1 MGNGTFQS
9 VALDMNAD
17 FDDLPDLQNGN
28 TGLTGSSLDVTSP
41 NWFPGFACFAFGT
54 RIETIQGEVPVE
66 TLQAGDMVR
75 TSDNGFQPLLYLA
88 RKKVSAM
95 GRFAPVR
102 FRKGALG
109 NTRDLL
115 VSQQHR
121 MIVSGWQAELLCG
134 QTEVFVPAK
143 HLVNGGDVDLVYG
156 GSVEYFHLLFAQHEV
171 VFSEGIPTESYFP
184 GGELSLEE
192 QDARD
197 ECKTLFPE
205 LADLELSDHK
215 IARQV
220 AFGFEARLM
229 AA

>member
-1 MGNGTFQS
+1 
-9 VALDMNAD
+9 
-17 FDDLPDLQNGN
+17 
-28 TGLTGSSLDVTSP
+28 
-41 NWFPGFACFAFGT
+41 
-54 RIETIQGEVPVE
+54 
-66 TLQAGDMVR
+66 
-75 TSDNGFQPLLYLA
+75 
-88 RKKVSAM
+88 
-95 GRFAPVR
+95 
-102 FRKGALG
+102 
-109 NTRDLL
+109 
-115 VSQQHR
+115 

-143 HLVNGGDVDLVYG
+143 HLVNGGDVDLVFG

-197 ECKTLFPE
+197 ECKSLFPE
-205 LADLELSDHK
+205 LSDLELSDHK